1 MWMMTV
7 FVALTA
13 LAVGIIWL
21 LARGKLRDSDWT
33 NSAVLAALVIGGS
46 AVFGATANLVTN
58 SISASY
64 QSATEIK
71 KMQATMLLAILQENE
86 PSYVPGR
93 NEAMRKERITIAIQ
107 SGLISDD
114 DGSICMA
121 FVKEGCPIK
130 VLKAK

>member
-1 MWMMTV
+1 MIV
-7 FVALTA
+7 FVALIA
-13 LAVGIIWL
+13 LVGSIIWVRV
-21 LARGKLRDSDWT
+21 RGKLRDSDWT

-46 AVFGATANLVTN
+46 AVFGAAANLITS

-64 QSATEIK
+64 QSATEMK
-71 KMQATMLLAILQENE
+71 KLQATMLLAILQENE

-107 SGLISDD
+107 SGIISDE

-121 FVKEGCPIK
+121 FVKEGCPVK

>member
-1 MWMMTV
+1 
-7 FVALTA
+7 
-13 LAVGIIWL
+13 
-21 LARGKLRDSDWT
+21 
-33 NSAVLAALVIGGS
+33 
-46 AVFGATANLVTN
+46 
-58 SISASY
+58 
-64 QSATEIK
+64 
-71 KMQATMLLAILQENE
+71 MQATMLLAILQENE
-86 PSYVPGR
+86 PSYVLGR